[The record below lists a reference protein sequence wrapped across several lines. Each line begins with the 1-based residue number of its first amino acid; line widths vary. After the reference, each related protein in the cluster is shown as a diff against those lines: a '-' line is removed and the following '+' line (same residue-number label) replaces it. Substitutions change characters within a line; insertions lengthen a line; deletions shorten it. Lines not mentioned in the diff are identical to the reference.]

1 MRKFQRAAVAAVGLL
16 AFSGI
21 AAQSAQAAPA
31 AATTKAAAQSGY
43 YNGTFGSFS
52 SCKSSG
58 DNTPHIVK
66 FHCDQNE
73 NGSWSMYVDE
83 DTCRAATPNSTAA
96 QASPKGGIS
105 TRGC

>member
-31 AATTKAAAQSGY
+31 APTTKGGGY
-43 YNGTFGSFS
+43 VNGTFGSFS
-52 SCKSSG
+52 SCKSSAE
-58 DNTPHIVK
+58 NNPIIVK
-66 FHCDQNE
+66 YECTQNADGSWDQN
-73 NGSWSMYVDE
+73 VIE
-83 DTCRAATPNSTAA
+83 DTCAAPNP
-96 QASPKGGIS
+96 PKNGIS

>member
-21 AAQSAQAAPA
+21 AATSAQAAPA
-31 AATTKAAAQSGY
+31 APTAKAAQSGY

-58 DNTPHIVK
+58 DNNPVIVK

-73 NGSWSMYVDE
+73 DGSWSMWVDE
-83 DTCRAATPNSTAA
+83 DTCRAATVNSTAA
-96 QASPKGGIS
+96 QAYPNGGIS